1 MTDTININPKP
12 KKTITFFDGQIELDK
27 VYSFELVKTT
37 NGTKSYSVQEVTY
50 EITDGEEKDPA
61 CYPII
66 YVKENDPRYS
76 LIVGAI
82 INWAEKNGV
91 GN

>member
-27 VYSFELVKTT
+27 VYNFELVKTT
-37 NGTKSYSVQEVTY
+37 NGTKSYSVEKVTF
-50 EITDGEEKDPA
+50 IRDNVSDEEDD
-61 CYPII
+61 
-66 YVKENDPRYS
+66 VQVMTQSDPRYS

-82 INWAEKNGV
+82 INWAEKNGI
-91 GN
+91 GT